1 MRSGETRNF
10 RSKRRRRERTTGA
23 AVGFSPG
30 SPQGITMT
38 LMSDKPVDKSEA
50 TSAALWVV
58 LARAYRSMQT
68 FVEHS
73 IAALGIGLSDFM
85 ILEAL
90 LHKGPMTM
98 SAICDAVLLANAS
111 MTSAI
116 DRLEQKHYVERIADG
131 QDRRIRR
138 VQLTPEGAVVIRRLY
153 TRHLKDLDE
162 VMQDIPPA
170 ERVEA
175 RRTLKTIGLAAQSL
189 TTRTAGRKSV

>member
-1 MRSGETRNF
+1 
-10 RSKRRRRERTTGA
+10 
-23 AVGFSPG
+23 
-30 SPQGITMT
+30 
-38 LMSDKPVDKSEA
+38 MSDKPGDKSDT

-98 SAICDAVLLANAS
+98 SALCDAVLITNAS

-116 DRLEQKHYVERIADG
+116 DRLEEKHYVERTSSKE
-131 QDRRIRR
+131 DRRIRR
-138 VQLTPEGAVVIRRLY
+138 AQLTPEGTALIKRLFP
-153 TRHLKDLDE
+153 RHLKDLDE
-162 VMQDIPPA
+162 VMKDIPAA
-170 ERVEA
+170 ERAEL
-175 RRTLKTIGLAAQSL
+175 RRGLKTIGLAAQNL
-189 TTRTAGRKSV
+189 ATRNSR